1 MPVFRNRLPLHI
13 DAGVAAVVVD
23 DPPLDSTAVAVVVVV
38 VADVVATVD
47 YTVDTDSTAVV
58 ET

>member
-1 MPVFRNRLPLHI
+1 MA
-13 DAGVAAVVVD
+13 AGVAAVVVD
-23 DPPLDSTAVAVVVVV
+23 DPPLDSTAVGVVVIVT
-38 VADVVATVD
+38 DVVATVD